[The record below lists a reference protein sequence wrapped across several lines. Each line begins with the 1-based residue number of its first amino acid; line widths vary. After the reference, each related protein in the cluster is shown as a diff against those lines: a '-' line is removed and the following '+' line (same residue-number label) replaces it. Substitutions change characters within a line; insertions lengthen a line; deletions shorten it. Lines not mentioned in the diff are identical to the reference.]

1 MKFYLNDWNK
11 DNLIEILLLLDEKR
25 MSKIFLLRDEGVKT

>member
-11 DNLIEILLLLDEKR
+11 DNLIEILLLLDEKE
-25 MSKIFLLRDEGVKT
+25 MSKIFLLRNEGVKT

>member
-11 DNLIEILLLLDEKR
+11 DNLIEILLLLDEKG
-25 MSKIFLLRDEGVKT
+25 MSRYFC

>member
-11 DNLIEILLLLDEKR
+11 DNLIEILLLLDEKG
-25 MSKIFLLRDEGVKT
+25 MSSYFC

>member
-11 DNLIEILLLLDEKR
+11 DNLIEILLLLDEKG
-25 MSKIFLLRDEGVKT
+25 MSKIFLLRNEGVKT